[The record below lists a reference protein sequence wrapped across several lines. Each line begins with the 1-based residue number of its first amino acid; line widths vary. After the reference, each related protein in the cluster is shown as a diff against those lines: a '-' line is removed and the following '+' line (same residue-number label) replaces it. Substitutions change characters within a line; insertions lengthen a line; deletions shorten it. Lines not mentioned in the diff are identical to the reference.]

1 MTNIGITNF
10 LFAHAARKPASF
22 HMPGHK
28 GTKFYKKHGYG
39 KFMKNIADLDITEIP
54 GADNLFQTEGII
66 EQTQEKYADLY
77 GVEKSYLL
85 INGTSAGLIASILA
99 TVPKGGKL
107 IMARNCHKS
116 VFNALT
122 LGEITPVY
130 AYPDVIFEYGISGAV
145 SPEEIDRLLQENPDT
160 SSVILPSPN
169 YYGICSDIK
178 EIAKVVHSHGK
189 VLIVDQAHG
198 AHLKFF
204 SSYGLRRPVISRPGG
219 GKVMAVDVRK
229 GAEAQAEYYRNHG
242 TGRSLG
248 EKGWKWSMPLPAEE
262 CGADIV
268 VNSTHKTLGSFTQ
281 SAVLNV
287 TADAL
292 GKGKH
297 PIAEVYAG
305 YIVEDT
311 ESEHVKSRAKP
322 RVDLALLEDRLQA
335 IQSSSPSYLLMGSLD
350 VNADIIDKDGRKL
363 FADWKKNITWFY
375 HKAATIPELRVMTIE
390 AEEKSV
396 VAEAAGKSLDVLK
409 KIPGLRNKNFG
420 QNDAPRRQ
428 SGSLDNTKINIDMS
442 AYGIDGNRLEQLLN
456 ERGVFP
462 ELVTGNIVMCMTGIG
477 NSRKDYKRLY
487 KALAE
492 IAYTH
497 RGGLVKLSHDDR
509 LEYAPRRSL
518 GAPDASED
526 GSGGAA
532 AGASGDTSAGGA
544 AGGTTH
550 STGTSN
556 AHDTTTAPGKA
567 GASQSG
573 GTPSSGGT
581 KADAF
586 AAKAAALW
594 SKQRPLHEI
603 PTERETLPLE
613 ECAGRICGS
622 SIIPYPPGIPLICP
636 GEEIGAEEIQY
647 IKYLRQIGD
656 KVIGVNADGEIVV
669 GK

>member
-1 MTNIGITNF
+1 MNTPGITNF
-10 LFAHAARKPASF
+10 LFDHASKRPASF

-28 GTKFYKKHGYG
+28 GAKFYKKNGYG

-66 EQTQEKYADLY
+66 EQTQEKYAFIC

-85 INGTSAGLIASILA
+85 INGTSSGLIASILA
-99 TVPKGGKL
+99 CVPKGGKL

-122 LGEITPVY
+122 LGEITPLY
-130 AYPDVIFEYGISGAV
+130 AYPDVISQYGISGAV
-145 SPEEIDRLLQENPDT
+145 SPEEIDRLLQENPDA
-160 SSVILPSPN
+160 SAVILPSPN

-178 EIAKVVHSHGK
+178 EIAKVVHSHDK

-219 GKVMAVDVRK
+219 GKVAAVDVRK
-229 GAEAQAEYYRNHG
+229 GAEAQAEYYSKHG
-242 TGRSLG
+242 TGQSLG

-292 GKGKH
+292 GRGNN

-311 ESEHVKSRAKP
+311 ESEFAKNKT
-322 RVDLALLEDRLQA
+322 RVDLAVLEDRLQA
-335 IQSSSPSYLLMGSLD
+335 IQSTSPSYLLMASLD
-350 VNADIIDKDGRKL
+350 INADIIQKRGHKL
-363 FADWKKNITWFY
+363 FADWKKNIIWFY
-375 HKAATIPELRVMTIE
+375 RKAATIPELRVMTIE
-390 AEEKSV
+390 TEEQSI
-396 VAEAAGKSLDVLK
+396 VAEAADRSLGMLR
-409 KIPGLRNKNFG
+409 KIPGLRKTKFG
-420 QNDAPRRQ
+420 QTDAPKRQ

-442 AYGIDGNRLEQLLN
+442 AYGIDGNRLEQMLN
-456 ERGVFP
+456 ERNIFP

-477 NSRKDYKRLY
+477 NSRKDYKKLY
-487 KALAE
+487 RALAE
-492 IAYTH
+492 IAFIH
-497 RGGLVKLSHDDR
+497 RGGLVKLVYDKR
-509 LEYAPRRSL
+509 LEYEKHPELAGS
-518 GAPDASED
+518 DAED
-526 GSGGAA
+526 EADMAA
-532 AGASGDTSAGGA
+532 ETS
-544 AGGTTH
+544 
-550 STGTSN
+550 
-556 AHDTTTAPGKA
+556 
-567 GASQSG
+567 
-573 GTPSSGGT
+573 
-581 KADAF
+581 
-586 AAKAAALW
+586 AALW
-594 SKQRPLHEI
+594 SKQRPLHEL
-603 PTERETLPLE
+603 PTDRETLPLDR
-613 ECAGRICGS
+613 CAGRICAS

-636 GEEIGAEEIQY
+636 GEQIGAEEIQY

-656 KVIGVNADGEIVV
+656 KVIGVSADGEIVV
-669 GK
+669 GR

>member
-1 MTNIGITNF
+1 MSNNGITNF
-10 LFAHAARKPASF
+10 LFAHAAKKPVSF

-54 GADNLFQTEGII
+54 GADNLFQTESII
-66 EQTQEKYADLY
+66 KETQEKYASIY

-99 TVPKGGKL
+99 CVPKGGKL
-107 IMARNCHKS
+107 IMARNCHKA

-122 LGEITPVY
+122 LGEITPIY
-130 AYPDVIFEYGISGAV
+130 AYPDVIFQYGISGAV
-145 SPEEIDRLLQENPDT
+145 SPEEIEKLLQENPDA
-160 SSVILPSPN
+160 SAVILPSPN

-204 SSYGLRRPVISRPGG
+204 SSLGLRRPVISRPGG
-219 GKVMAVDVRK
+219 GKVAAVDVRK

-242 TGRSLG
+242 IGQSLG

-287 TADAL
+287 TGDAI
-292 GKGKH
+292 GNISS

-305 YIVEDT
+305 YIAEDND
-311 ESEHVKSRAKP
+311 SDFAMSRTKA
-322 RVDLALLEDRLQA
+322 RVDIACLEDRLQA
-335 IQSSSPSYLLMGSLD
+335 IQSTSPSYLLMASLD
-350 VNADIIDKDGRKL
+350 VNADIIQKDGRKL
-363 FADWKKNITWFY
+363 FADWKRNITWFY
-375 HKAATIPELRVMTIE
+375 RKAATIPELRVMTIE

-409 KIPGLRNKNFG
+409 KVPGIRKTKFG
-420 QNDAPRRQ
+420 QTEEPRRQ

-456 ERGVFP
+456 ERGIFP

-477 NSRKDYKRLY
+477 NTRKDYKMLY

-497 RGGLVKLSHDDR
+497 RGHLVKLAHDDR
-509 LEYAPRRSL
+509 LEYKKRPELAGPEGENTEAGGRT
-518 GAPDASED
+518 D
-526 GSGGAA
+526 GGA
-532 AGASGDTSAGGA
+532 G
-544 AGGTTH
+544 
-550 STGTSN
+550 
-556 AHDTTTAPGKA
+556 P
-567 GASQSG
+567 
-573 GTPSSGGT
+573 
-581 KADAF
+581 DAF
-586 AAKAAALW
+586 AAKSAALW

-603 PTERETLPLE
+603 PVERESLTLD
-613 ECAGRICGS
+613 ECAGRICAS

-636 GEEIGAEEIQY
+636 GEEIGQEEIQY
-647 IKYLRQIGD
+647 IKYLRKIGD
-656 KVIGVNADGEIVV
+656 KVIGVSGEGEIIV